1 MGRTKRLTGPSSF
14 ALTISPIIM
23 GIYIR
28 YRQMM
33 PISSGSQANHSL
45 ECTAPNRPGPP
56 IHIMTVQAYQKPA
69 SIMPTME
76 DLMAKLF

>member
-1 MGRTKRLTGPSSF
+1 M
-14 ALTISPIIM
+14 
-23 GIYIR
+23 YIR

-33 PISSGSQANHSL
+33 PISSGSHANHSD
-45 ECTAPNRPGPP
+45 EWTAPNRPGPP
-56 IHIMTVQAYQKPA
+56 IHIMTVHAYQKPA

>member
-1 MGRTKRLTGPSSF
+1 MR
-14 ALTISPIIM
+14 PIIIGM
-23 GIYIR
+23 YIR

-33 PISSGSQANHSL
+33 PISSGSHANHSD
-45 ECTAPNRPGPP
+45 EWTAPNRPGPP
-56 IHIMTVQAYQKPA
+56 IHIMTVHAYQKPA